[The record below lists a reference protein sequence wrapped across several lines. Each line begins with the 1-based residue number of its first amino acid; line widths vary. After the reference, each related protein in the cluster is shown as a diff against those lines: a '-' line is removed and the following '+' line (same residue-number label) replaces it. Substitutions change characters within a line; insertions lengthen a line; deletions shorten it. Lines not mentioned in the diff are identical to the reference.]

1 MRPGDPPPEIPP
13 PTVPGQPERPAHPD
27 PTVPP
32 QIPAVPLV
40 DPEPPDDPVRHL
52 LADRRLLLM
61 GPLDRVTADHV
72 CAELMHAD
80 GLAADPVE
88 LIINSPGGPTE
99 AVIGMLDVIGLLRA
113 PLATRCVG
121 GAVGTATLVLASG
134 TAGRSIG
141 ANATISLR
149 LAGDHRLDG
158 SADAIVSGAGAIAD
172 AVDRLARHVARVSH
186 LTVEEAAAALRDG
199 GHLSA
204 SDAVAVGLADEVT
217 GR

>member
-1 MRPGDPPPEIPP
+1 MPGEPSPEIPP
-13 PTVPGQPERPAHPD
+13 LTVPGQPERPTQPAPA
-27 PTVPP
+27 VPP

-40 DPEPPDDPVRHL
+40 DPEPPDDPVRRL
-52 LADRRLLLM
+52 RADRRLLLM
-61 GPLDRVTADHV
+61 GPLDGVTADRI

-80 GLAADPVE
+80 GLAVDPVE
-88 LIINSPGGPTE
+88 LIINSPGGATE
-99 AVIGMLDVIGLLRA
+99 AVVGVLDVIGLLRV
-113 PLATRCVG
+113 PFATRCVG
-121 GAVGTATLVLASG
+121 GAVGTAALVLASG

-158 SADAIVSGAGAIAD
+158 SADAIAGGAEAIAD
-172 AVDRLARHVARVSH
+172 VVARLARHVARVSH
-186 LTVEEAAAALRDG
+186 LTADEAADALRDG

-204 SDAVAVGLADEVT
+204 SDAVAAGLVDEVT